1 MDNVNTGLIFLM
13 EIFLESF
20 LVIFSHVCPRY
31 QDKCLTRIQTAL
43 KNLPEDVRPTV
54 EKTLQDSGCLSY
66 LKEA

>member
-13 EIFLESF
+13 EISLGSF
-20 LVIFSHVCPRY
+20 LIIFSHVYPRY